1 MIWDEAFNE
10 SLLIE
15 QFTIESFEKSRE
27 HKEKKLNLEVVVAR
41 RAKLNSAIGLAPTTI
56 IMFNR
61 LFTISFNRRQLASV
75 CVVCA
80 LFISLNAIS
89 QANVPGSDSDS
100 VSNENLH
107 GLMIERINTLKTSID
122 QLLYQQNRTQSQ
134 IEGARRTGVG
144 DIAATAIALRDS
156 VEELIMIEPGL
167 NISPASRP
175 IFLELAR
182 RLRDDS
188 QALADL
194 ALGSLVG
201 NLDEAVVKL
210 QNNCESCHALY
221 RN

>member
-107 GLMIERINTLKTSID
+107 GLMIDKKPN
-122 QLLYQQNRTQSQ
+122 LLFYKIQNWLF
-134 IEGARRTGVG
+134 ARQVLFYLCIRSH
-144 DIAATAIALRDS
+144 L
-156 VEELIMIEPGL
+156 
-167 NISPASRP
+167 
-175 IFLELAR
+175 
-182 RLRDDS
+182 
-188 QALADL
+188 
-194 ALGSLVG
+194 
-201 NLDEAVVKL
+201 
-210 QNNCESCHALY
+210 
-221 RN
+221 

>member
-1 MIWDEAFNE
+1 
-10 SLLIE
+10 
-15 QFTIESFEKSRE
+15 
-27 HKEKKLNLEVVVAR
+27 
-41 RAKLNSAIGLAPTTI
+41 
-56 IMFNR
+56 
-61 LFTISFNRRQLASV
+61 
-75 CVVCA
+75 
-80 LFISLNAIS
+80 
-89 QANVPGSDSDS
+89 
-100 VSNENLH
+100 
-107 GLMIERINTLKTSID
+107 
-122 QLLYQQNRTQSQ
+122 
-134 IEGARRTGVG
+134 
-144 DIAATAIALRDS
+144 
-156 VEELIMIEPGL
+156 MIEPGL